1 MKLEAYCF
9 VCKEKQEFLVPE
21 FLILGNERV
30 AIRGNCNRCGNK
42 IFRLV
47 KASVHNGDLQIAGLN
62 NKNACQVDTKAALCP
77 ECQSAVEFAEGC
89 MLCRSC
95 GWSRCS

>member
-21 FLILGNERV
+21 FLILESERV
-30 AIRGNCNRCGNK
+30 AIRGDCSGCGNK

-47 KASVHNGDLQIAGLN
+47 KAKVHDGDLQIAGLN
-62 NKNACQVDTKAALCP
+62 NKNTCVVNTKSALCP
-77 ECQSAVEFAEGC
+77 ECQNPVDFAEGC

-95 GWSRCS
+95 GLSKCS